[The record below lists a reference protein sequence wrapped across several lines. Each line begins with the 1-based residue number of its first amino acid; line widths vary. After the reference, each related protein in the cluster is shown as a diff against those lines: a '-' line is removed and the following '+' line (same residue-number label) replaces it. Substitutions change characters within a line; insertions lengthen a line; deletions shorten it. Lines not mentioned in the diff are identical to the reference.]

1 MNFLDGV
8 VERDG
13 ATLSTLPVSAGSSKM
28 KGFHACA
35 MEWR

>member
-13 ATLSTLPVSAGSSKM
+13 ATLSVRCEDQRWILQDER
-28 KGFHACA
+28 FHA
-35 MEWR
+35 